1 MLAGALAGISET
13 DSVGS
18 DTFSDWE
25 TGAGGLSTA
34 VWYGLSSCLFGT
46 VKMVPD
52 SEVLSF
58 PPPDLEAFLSVVFVG
73 GAVGVPLG
81 GTVGEPVGGSAGVFV
96 GGIVGASV
104 GGAADVFVGG
114 TVGVPLGGA
123 VGVFV
128 GGAVGA
134 SVGGAVG
141 ASVGGIVGA
150 SVGGTVGASVVGSV
164 GLESGL
170 SPSSFLSN
178 NPSGGF
184 SNRFPPPRSPPI
196 SVEYSNRPVAALWV
210 TVT

>member
-1 MLAGALAGISET
+1 MLAGISET

-52 SEVLSF
+52 SKVLSF

-73 GAVGVPLG
+73 ETVGVPL
-81 GTVGEPVGGSAGVFV
+81 GGSAGVFV

-134 SVGGAVG
+134 SVGG
-141 ASVGGIVGA
+141 
-150 SVGGTVGASVVGSV
+150 TVGASVVGSV

-170 SPSSFLSN
+170 SPSLFLSN

-184 SNRFPPPRSPPI
+184 SNRFPPPRSPPR
-196 SVEYSNRPVAALWV
+196 SVDYSNSPVAALRL

>member
-58 PPPDLEAFLSVVFVG
+58 PPPDLEAFFSVVFVG

-81 GTVGEPVGGSAGVFV
+81 GTVGVPLGGSAGVFV

-114 TVGVPLGGA
+114 
-123 VGVFV
+123 
-128 GGAVGA
+128 
-134 SVGGAVG
+134 
-141 ASVGGIVGA
+141 I
-150 SVGGTVGASVVGSV
+150 VGASVVGSV

-170 SPSSFLSN
+170 SPSSFFLKPLSAAAVTSN
-178 NPSGGF
+178 IGRVFKPSCCCIAG
-184 SNRFPPPRSPPI
+184 NRYVSR
-196 SVEYSNRPVAALWV
+196 VALQIGSLRLLNLKGIAHMIQV
-210 TVT
+210 GIF